1 MKKNIIYTT
10 FLLAFTGFAGLSMN
24 QETNAFV
31 AGDTAAD
38 FRLKNVDGKMLSLAD
53 MKEAKGFI
61 VVFTCNHCPYAIKY
75 EQRIIEL
82 DKKFKPLGFPVI
94 AINPNDS
101 AKVPDDSYENMQKRA
116 QEKGYTFPYLYD
128 QSQQVAK
135 AYGALK
141 TPHVYLLSK
150 EKGKLVVKYVGAIDN
165 NYEDASKADRHFV
178 AEAIAEIQAGKN
190 VTITG
195 TRAIGCS
202 IKWRE

>member
-1 MKKNIIYTT
+1 MKKHIIFTT
-10 FLLAFTGFAGLSMN
+10 ALVAFTGFAGLSMK
-24 QETNAFV
+24 QQTSGYV
-31 AGDTAAD
+31 AGDTVGD
-38 FRLKNVDGKMLSLAD
+38 FRLKNVDGKTMSLSD
-53 MKEAKGFI
+53 DKDAKGFI

-75 EQRIIEL
+75 EQRIMDL
-82 DKKFKPLGFPVI
+82 DKKYKPLGFPVI

-116 QEKGYTFPYLYD
+116 KEKGYSFPYLYD
-128 QSQQVAK
+128 QTQEVAK

-141 TPHVYLLSK
+141 TPHVYLLAK

-165 NYEDASKADRHFV
+165 NYEDAAKADRHFV

-202 IKWRE
+202 IKWKE

>member
-1 MKKNIIYTT
+1 MKRNILYTT
-10 FLLAFTGFAGLSMN
+10 ALLAFTGIVGLSMN
-24 QETNAFV
+24 QQTAAYV
-31 AGDTAAD
+31 AGDTATD
-38 FRLKNVDGKMLSLAD
+38 FRLKNIDGKLFSLAD
-53 MKEAKGFI
+53 MKDAKGFI

-75 EQRIIEL
+75 EQRIIDL
-82 DKKFKPLGFPVI
+82 DKKFKPQGFPVI

-101 AKVPDDSYENMQKRA
+101 AKVPDDSYDNMQKRA

-128 QSQQVAK
+128 RSQDVAK

-141 TPHVYLLSK
+141 TPHVYLLLK

-165 NYEDASKADRHFV
+165 NYEDAAKADRHFV

-202 IKWRE
+202 IKWKD

>member
-1 MKKNIIYTT
+1 MKKNLLYVAA
-10 FLLAFTGFAGLSMN
+10 LLAFTGITGLAMN
-24 QETNAFV
+24 QKTTAYV
-31 AGDTAAD
+31 AGDTASD
-38 FRLKNVDGKMLSLAD
+38 FRLRNVDGKMLSLAD
-53 MKEAKGFI
+53 MKDAKGFI

-75 EQRIIEL
+75 EQRIIDL
-82 DKKFKPLGFPVI
+82 DKKFKSLGFPVI

-101 AKVPDDSYENMQKRA
+101 AKVPDDSYGNMQKRA

-128 QSQQVAK
+128 RSQEVAK

-202 IKWRE
+202 IKWKE

>member
-1 MKKNIIYTT
+1 MKKNIIFTT
-10 FLLAFTGFAGLSMN
+10 ALVAFTGFAGLSMK
-24 QETNAFV
+24 QQTSGYV
-31 AGDTAAD
+31 AGDTVGD
-38 FRLKNVDGKMLSLAD
+38 FRLKNVDGKTMSLSD
-53 MKEAKGFI
+53 DKDAKGFI

-75 EQRIIEL
+75 EQRIMDL
-82 DKKFKPLGFPVI
+82 DKKYKPLGFPVI

-116 QEKGYTFPYLYD
+116 KEKGYSFPYLYD
-128 QSQQVAK
+128 QTQEVAK

-141 TPHVYLLSK
+141 TPHVYLLAK

-165 NYEDASKADRHFV
+165 NYEDAAKADRHFV

-202 IKWRE
+202 IKWKE

>member
-1 MKKNIIYTT
+1 M
-10 FLLAFTGFAGLSMN
+10 
-24 QETNAFV
+24 
-31 AGDTAAD
+31 D
-38 FRLKNVDGKMLSLAD
+38 
-53 MKEAKGFI
+53 
-61 VVFTCNHCPYAIKY
+61 
-75 EQRIIEL
+75 L
-82 DKKFKPLGFPVI
+82 DKKYKPLGFPVI

-116 QEKGYTFPYLYD
+116 KEKGYSFPYLYD
-128 QSQQVAK
+128 QTQDVAK

-141 TPHVYLLSK
+141 TPHVYLLAK

-165 NYEDASKADRHFV
+165 NYEDAAKADRHFV

-202 IKWRE
+202 IKWKE

>member
-1 MKKNIIYTT
+1 MKKHIIFTT
-10 FLLAFTGFAGLSMN
+10 ALVAFTGFFGLSMK
-24 QETNAFV
+24 QQTSGYV
-31 AGDTAAD
+31 AGDTVGD
-38 FRLKNVDGKMLSLAD
+38 FRLKNVDGKTMSLAD
-53 MKEAKGFI
+53 VTDAKGFI

-75 EQRIIEL
+75 EQRIMDL
-82 DKKFKPLGFPVI
+82 DKKYKPLGFPVI

-101 AKVPDDSYENMQKRA
+101 ARVPDDSYGNMQKRA
-116 QEKGYTFPYLYD
+116 KEKGYSFPYLYD
-128 QSQQVAK
+128 QTQEVAK

-141 TPHVYLLSK
+141 TPHVYLLAK
-150 EKGKLVVKYVGAIDN
+150 EKGKMVVKYVGAIDN

-202 IKWRE
+202 IKWKE

>member
-1 MKKNIIYTT
+1 MKNHIIFTT
-10 FLLAFTGFAGLSMN
+10 ALVAFTGFAGLSMKK
-24 QETNAFV
+24 QTSGYV
-31 AGDTAAD
+31 AGDTVSD
-38 FRLKNVDGKMLSLAD
+38 FRLKNVDGKNMSLAD
-53 MKEAKGFI
+53 VKDAKGFI

-75 EQRIIEL
+75 EQRIMDL
-82 DKKFKPLGFPVI
+82 DKKYKPLGFPVI

-116 QEKGYTFPYLYD
+116 REKGYSFPYLYD
-128 QSQQVAK
+128 QTQEVAK

-141 TPHVYLLSK
+141 TPHVYLLAK

-165 NYEDASKADRHFV
+165 NYEDAAKADRHFV

-202 IKWRE
+202 IKWKE

>member
-1 MKKNIIYTT
+1 MNKNILYTAS
-10 FLLAFTGFAGLSMN
+10 LIALTGFAGLSMK
-24 QETNAFV
+24 QQVTGFV
-31 AGDTAAD
+31 AGDTAVD
-38 FRLKNVDGKMLSLAD
+38 FRLKNVDGNLYSLSD

-75 EQRIIEL
+75 EQRIIDM

-101 AKVPDDSYENMQKRA
+101 AKVPDDSYGNMQVRA
-116 QEKGYTFPYLYD
+116 REKGYTFPYLYD
-128 QSQQVAK
+128 RTQEVAK

-141 TPHVYLLSK
+141 TPHVYLLAR
-150 EKGKLVVKYVGAIDN
+150 EKGKMVVKYVGAIDN
-165 NYEDASKADRHFV
+165 NYEDATKADRHFV

-195 TRAIGCS
+195 TRAVGCS
-202 IKWRE
+202 IKWKE

>member
-53 MKEAKGFI
+53 IKEAKGFI